1 MSVDQSMIQFRDQLS
16 KEYIMNK
23 FIIILIFIFFLI
35 SAPASAK
42 SHHRKHHQTTRHHI
56 HHIVAK
62 TKPPATQAQP
72 TQNGASSAT
81 TKEEPVIFN
90 QENFDSTEPN
100 SSYNQETLPTEE
112 KIESYFPTE
121 GEEWPEVQPEEE

>member
-1 MSVDQSMIQFRDQLS
+1 
-16 KEYIMNK
+16 MNK

-42 SHHRKHHQTTRHHI
+42 SHHRKHHQTRHHI

-62 TKPPATQAQP
+62 TKPPAIPQP
-72 TQNGASSAT
+72 TQNGTSPAKKEPAT
-81 TKEEPVIFN
+81 FN
-90 QENFDSTEPN
+90 QESFDSTEPN
-100 SSYNQETLPTEE
+100 SPYSQEALPTEE
-112 KIESYFPTE
+112 EIESYFPRE